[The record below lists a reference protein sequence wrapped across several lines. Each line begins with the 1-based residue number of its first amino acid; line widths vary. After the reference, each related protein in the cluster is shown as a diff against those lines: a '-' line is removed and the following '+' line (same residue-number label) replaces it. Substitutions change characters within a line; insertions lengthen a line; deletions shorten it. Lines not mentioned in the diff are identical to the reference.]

1 MSKVDEFRQYADEA
15 IRWAFQS
22 KTEKERQA
30 CIELARTWTQAALH
44 SEYIFG
50 GNDNPPEALSGPR
63 QLAVSQASSTLSF
76 PKIISAHSDG
86 AVRKELTW

>member
-1 MSKVDEFRQYADEA
+1 MSKVDPFRQYADEA

-44 SEYIFG
+44 SEYIFS